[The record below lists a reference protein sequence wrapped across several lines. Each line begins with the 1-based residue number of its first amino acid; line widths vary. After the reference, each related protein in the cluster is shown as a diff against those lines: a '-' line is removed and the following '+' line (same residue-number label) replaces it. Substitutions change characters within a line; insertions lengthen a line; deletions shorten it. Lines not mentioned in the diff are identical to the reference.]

1 MTGPRVRVDDE
12 GRVAL
17 GFPGCVWWL
26 MVKCSSHPAMLPEP
40 VYVQGKRVAGEE
52 WSELL
57 VAELPEP
64 DHHVDGFDDHGG
76 DTLAAAWLTGSLGT
90 VTGSVVPWTNG
101 LEINGEFHDSGH
113 EDGMIE
119 RIEADCLRVLAAV
132 AEHRRC
138 AAALIADRAR
148 EALEAAELAASG

>member
-17 GFPGCVWWL
+17 SFAGCAWWL
-26 MVKCSSHPAMLPEP
+26 MVRSPGIAPVLPEP
-40 VYVQGKRVAGEE
+40 AYVPGKRVAGEE

-57 VAELPEP
+57 VTELPGP
-64 DHHVDGFDDHGG
+64 DHHVDGVDDNGG

-90 VTGSVVPWTNG
+90 VTGSVVAWTNG